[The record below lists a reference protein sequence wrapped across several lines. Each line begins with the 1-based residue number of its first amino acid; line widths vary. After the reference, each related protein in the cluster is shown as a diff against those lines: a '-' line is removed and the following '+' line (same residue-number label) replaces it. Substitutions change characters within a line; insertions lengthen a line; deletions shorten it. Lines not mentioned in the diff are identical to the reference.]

1 MVDQRA
7 VGRHIMKKRY
17 GTLFR
22 LKSTG
27 LFRRCGRDAIRGT
40 KTVLA
45 VLAMLAS
52 VLAWGSAP
60 VRAED
65 NDGDLGSHRVR
76 VLSQNMY
83 VGASLGI
90 LLGAKSFTDLI
101 TTAIPTFSNNVLA
114 TKADERAA
122 AMAAEIAKQRPDFVA
137 LHEAWILTT
146 VGFKM
151 DLLTSVLEALKA
163 LGQPYALVTGGTVT
177 KEDLDLTLLG
187 VNFRLTNRSAI
198 LMRTDVDISFMGNP
212 VSNLFPTAIT
222 GILPPPL
229 SQVSIHGGYVSVD
242 AVVRGQPLRFVAVH
256 LIPNA
261 GTIVQHATELLQ
273 LAADTTTLPLVFGG
287 DFNTTADDPK
297 NLSSILSFQVYQ
309 TLINQRPNG
318 DAGLTDAWK
327 LLHPNQ
333 PGFTC
338 CQDPKLR
345 NTRSNLDLPPCP
357 PGSPV
362 PPPGSTATTC
372 PHRIDLILFRGL
384 AGVDNMKVFGD
395 LPPDRTPSGLWPS
408 DHAGIVATLRGPE
421 SQ

>member
-1 MVDQRA
+1 
-7 VGRHIMKKRY
+7 MKMRNIS
-17 GTLFR
+17 LFAP
-22 LKSTG
+22 SVTCTIG
-27 LFRRCGRDAIRGT
+27 LVRRFRDAIRGT

-60 VRAED
+60 VRADD
-65 NDGDLGSHRVR
+65 NDGDLGRDKVR

-90 LLGAKSFTDLI
+90 LLGAKTFVELI
-101 TTAIPTFSNNVLA
+101 NTAIPTFSNNVLA

-177 KEDLDLTLLG
+177 KEDLDLTSFG

-198 LMRTDVDISFMGNP
+198 LMRTDVDILFIDNP
-212 VSNLFPTAIT
+212 QSKQFPTAIT
-222 GILPPPL
+222 LPPPL
-229 SQVSIHGGYVSVD
+229 NQIPIHGGYVSVD

-261 GTIVQHATELLQ
+261 GTIMCSIRRNSWRWPP
-273 LAADTTTLPLVFGG
+273 TTTPPRCHWCSAA
-287 DFNTTADDPK
+287 TSTP
-297 NLSSILSFQVYQ
+297 
-309 TLINQRPNG
+309 R
-318 DAGLTDAWK
+318 LTI
-327 LLHPNQ
+327 
-333 PGFTC
+333 
-338 CQDPKLR
+338 R
-345 NTRSNLDLPPCP
+345 
-357 PGSPV
+357 
-362 PPPGSTATTC
+362 AT
-372 PHRIDLILFRGL
+372 
-384 AGVDNMKVFGD
+384 
-395 LPPDRTPSGLWPS
+395 
-408 DHAGIVATLRGPE
+408 
-421 SQ
+421 